1 MTDDSGSKDIARYSF
16 LVVFANDDIISHDE
30 LQMLE
35 KLALRD
41 GVIDEAEREVL
52 RNVFERAN
60 MDGMDE
66 ATKAEIADFRATH
79 NI

>member
-30 LQMLE
+30 LQMRE